1 MDKFEYATLVEHQ
14 EVQLEKARAVLSEA
28 SAYFVLDLD
37 NKMLGA
43 ITLADKAEHILNLLY
58 VVDELILGTIPEL
71 KAIKN
76 ELHNDWKRRRE
87 ARR

>member
-28 SAYFVLDLD
+28 SEYFVFDID
-37 NKMLGA
+37 NKILGA
-43 ITLADKAEHILNLLY
+43 VTLADKAEHILNLLY
-58 VVDELILGTIPEL
+58 VVDELILGAIPEL

-76 ELHNDWKRRRE
+76 ELHKDWKRGRE
-87 ARR
+87 EKR